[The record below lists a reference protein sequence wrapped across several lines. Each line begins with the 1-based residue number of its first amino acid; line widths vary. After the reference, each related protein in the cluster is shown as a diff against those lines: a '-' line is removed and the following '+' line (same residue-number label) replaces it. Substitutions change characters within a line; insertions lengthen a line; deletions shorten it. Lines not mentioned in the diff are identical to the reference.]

1 MRRLSIAAT
10 AACTLG
16 LAASAQ
22 AAGTQ
27 RVVVDRFTEQFEFRV
42 DCSDFGPYNFSNLV
56 AGRQKVT
63 VTEVRDGSGELLQTV
78 FHINVQET
86 ETNSETGASLPL
98 KTAIHEI
105 WDYRTN
111 TRTVNGK
118 VFLGTQ
124 RGGGTYTHDTGRI
137 VMTLDTREASFVAGP
152 HEAFFGGGIDVPVC
166 AALAD
171 AD

>member
-27 RVVVDRFTEQFEFRV
+27 RVVVDRFTGQFEFSV

-56 AGRQKVT
+56 AGRQKMT

-105 WDYRTN
+105 WDYTTN

-118 VFLGTQ
+118 VFLGAEAAPTRKT
-124 RGGGTYTHDTGRI
+124 RG
-137 VMTLDTREASFVAGP
+137 AS
-152 HEAFFGGGIDVPVC
+152 
-166 AALAD
+166 
-171 AD
+171 